1 MSESTLFLPL
11 TKLKKCATMG
21 VVFDKRPIAVE
32 LGVPGLLVIPLISI
46 RMFEN
51 MDIGF
56 TPMSHELIH
65 SLASID
71 QAQRY
76 LQQWM
81 WLLIRGQS
89 M

>member
-1 MSESTLFLPL
+1 MKSTLFLPL

-21 VVFDKRPIAVE
+21 VVFEKRPIALE
-32 LGVPGLLVIPLISI
+32 LGVPGLYVIPLISI
-46 RMFEN
+46 RKFEN

-56 TPMSHELIH
+56 TPMFHELFH
-65 SLASID
+65 SFASID

-81 WLLIRGQS
+81 WLLIRGQLI
-89 M
+89 